1 MPDQSDIQLGD
12 RVQMRKRHPC
22 GSDEWIIYRLGADI
36 GLRCTGCDRRVL
48 LARRDF
54 NRSLKRIVAR
64 RRPLTG
70 ENSDEET
77 HSDSDV

>member
-1 MPDQSDIQLGD
+1 
-12 RVQMRKRHPC
+12 MRKRHPC